1 MREGERERERKKG
14 KPKDGK
20 SIRRSLRPRVRKAH
34 APISRIYKSFFSCRR
49 YFPFP
54 PTRMSERGFFSKD
67 KEQYPPMYRGRAGN
81 SILVFLPPSLF
92 FSWRSRCGKPR
103 VFLLFLFPA
112 SSSGRRGGRIGEGEW
127 RDVLTLFTFSPTAK
141 FENASGNRKTK
152 KEGGIGQRS
161 GGRKRTDIS
170 GTETQLISIFVWG
183 KTLPEQKL
191 PSCG

>member
-112 SSSGRRGGRIGEGEW
+112 SSSGRRGGRIGEGE
-127 RDVLTLFTFSPTAK
+127 RINIIHFLPPCQV
-141 FENASGNRKTK
+141 
-152 KEGGIGQRS
+152 
-161 GGRKRTDIS
+161 RKRLRES
-170 GTETQLISIFVWG
+170 
-183 KTLPEQKL
+183 KNQKRRRNRSTKWWEEENRYKRNRNAINFDFCL
-191 PSCG
+191 GEDSP